1 MKRFVYILFSIVV
14 GFQSANAQNTIRNY
28 VVNYGS
34 INNKGQQLVTLR
46 KFHQSGKTKY
56 FAVNVNSLQTLLV
69 DSTTVSVTPATW
81 LQLSNTFSKTPY
93 FKAITKANAQSFSL
107 QDAGLIHGF
116 PKEQGI
122 TLTIDLCPSHKPL
135 DRSIFSSLVAA
146 YAKIEQPVPVALSI
160 SGKFLLTH
168 QNDINWLKQLEN
180 NGQIKIT
187 WINHTF
193 THYYNPKEP
202 LADNFLLKPGTNISY
217 EVLALEK
224 ALLNNGSLPSIFFR
238 FPGLVSNNTVVQT
251 ITGFGLI
258 PIGSDAWLAKGQL
271 ANNGTI
277 VLIHG
282 NGNEPLGVQ
291 DFIKLLNSN
300 KNKVLKRQWLMY
312 DLGETVKDE
321 FQ

>member
-1 MKRFVYILFSIVV
+1 MKRFIYILVFVVV
-14 GFQSANAQNTIRNY
+14 GFQSANAQNTIHNY

-34 INNKGQQLVTLR
+34 TNDKGQQLVVLR

-56 FAVNVNSLQTLLV
+56 FAVNVNSLQTLLI
-69 DSTTVSVTPATW
+69 DSTTVPVIPATW
-81 LQLSNTFSKTPY
+81 PQLCTAFSKTPY
-93 FKAITKANAQSFSL
+93 FKAIAKANAQSFSL

-135 DRSIFSSLVAA
+135 DRSIFSSLIAA

-180 NGQIKIT
+180 NGQIKVT

-224 ALLNNGSLPSIFFR
+224 ALLNGGSLPSVFFR
-238 FPGLVSNNTVVQT
+238 FPGLVSDNTVVQN

-258 PIGSDAWLAKGQL
+258 PIGSDAWLAKGQA
-271 ANNGTI
+271 ANNGSI

-300 KNKVLKRQWLMY
+300 KNKVLKQQWLMY

>member
-1 MKRFVYILFSIVV
+1 MKRFATILFFLMI
-14 GFQSANAQNTIRNY
+14 GIEYIEAQSTIHY
-28 VVNYGS
+28 YTVYYGS
-34 INNKGQQLVTLR
+34 ARHQGQQLVVLR
-46 KFHQSGKTKY
+46 KFHQAGKTKY
-56 FAVNVNSLQTLLV
+56 FAVDIDNLQTLLV
-69 DSTTVSVTPATW
+69 DSTAVAAIPSTW
-81 LQLSNTFSKTPY
+81 SQLSSTFSKTPY
-93 FKAITKANAQSFSL
+93 FKAIAKANSQSFSL

-135 DRSIFSSLVAA
+135 DKSIFSSLIAA
-146 YAKIEQPVPVALSI
+146 YAKIEQPEPVALSI

-168 QNDINWLKQLEN
+168 QNDIDWLKQLEKD
-180 NGQIKIT
+180 GQIKIT

-217 EVLALEK
+217 EVLTLEK
-224 ALLNNGSLPSIFFR
+224 ALLNNDLLPSVFFR
-238 FPGLVSNNTVVQT
+238 FPGLVSDNAVVQN
-251 ITGFGLI
+251 ITNFGLI
-258 PIGSDAWLAKGQL
+258 PIGSDAWLAKGQA
-271 ANNGTI
+271 ANNGSI

-291 DFIKLLNSN
+291 DFIKLLNRN
-300 KNKVLKRQWLMY
+300 KNKVLKQQWLMY

>member
-1 MKRFVYILFSIVV
+1 MKRFVTILFFIIISIEHI
-14 GFQSANAQNTIRNY
+14 QAQNTIY
-28 VVNYGS
+28 HYTVYYGS
-34 INNKGQQLVTLR
+34 ARDQGQQLIILR
-46 KFHQSGKTKY
+46 KFHQLNKTKY
-56 FAVNVNSLQTLLV
+56 FAVNINSLQTLLI
-69 DSTTVSVTPATW
+69 DSTAASVIPATW
-81 LQLSNTFSKTPY
+81 PQLSTTFSKTPY
-93 FKAITKANAQSFSL
+93 FKAIAKANAQSFSL

-135 DRSIFSSLVAA
+135 DRGIFSSLVTV

-160 SGKFLLTH
+160 SGKFLLSH

-224 ALLNNGSLPSIFFR
+224 ALLSSGSLPSVFFR
-238 FPGLVSNNTVVQT
+238 FPGLVSDNTVVQN

-258 PIGSDAWLAKGQL
+258 PIGSDAWLAKGQT
-271 ANNGTI
+271 ANNGSI

-300 KNKVLKRQWLMY
+300 KNKVLKQQWLMY

>member
-1 MKRFVYILFSIVV
+1 MKRFVTILFFIIISIEHI
-14 GFQSANAQNTIRNY
+14 QAQNTIY
-28 VVNYGS
+28 HYTVYYGS
-34 INNKGQQLVTLR
+34 ARDQGQQLIILR
-46 KFHQSGKTKY
+46 KFRQLNKTKY
-56 FAVNVNSLQTLLV
+56 FAVNVNSLQTLLI
-69 DSTTVSVTPATW
+69 DSTAVSVIPATW
-81 LQLSNTFSKTPY
+81 YQLSTTFSKTPY
-93 FKAITKANAQSFSL
+93 YKAIAKANAQSFSL

-146 YAKIEQPVPVALSI
+146 YAKVEQPVPVALSI
-160 SGKFLLTH
+160 SGKFLLNH
-168 QNDINWLKQLEN
+168 QNDINWLKQLEI

-193 THYYNPKEP
+193 THYYSPKEP

-224 ALLNNGSLPSIFFR
+224 ALLSSGSLPSVFFR
-238 FPGLVSNNTVVQT
+238 FPGLVSDNTVVQN

-258 PIGSDAWLAKGQL
+258 PIGSDAWLAKGQT
-271 ANNGTI
+271 ANNGSI

-300 KNKVLKRQWLMY
+300 KNKVLKQQWLMY

>member
-1 MKRFVYILFSIVV
+1 MKRLVTILFFIII
-14 GFQSANAQNTIRNY
+14 GIEHIQAQNTIHHY
-28 VVNYGS
+28 AVYYGS
-34 INNKGQQLVTLR
+34 ARDQGQQLIILR
-46 KFHQSGKTKY
+46 KFHQLNKTKY
-56 FAVNVNSLQTLLV
+56 FAVNVYSLQTLLI
-69 DSTTVSVTPATW
+69 DSTAVSVIPATW
-81 LQLSNTFSKTPY
+81 PQLSTTFSKTPY
-93 FKAITKANAQSFSL
+93 FKAIAKANAQSFSL

-135 DRSIFSSLVAA
+135 DRSIFSSLVTV

-168 QNDINWLKQLEN
+168 QDDINWLKQLEN

-193 THYYNPKEP
+193 THYYSPKEP

-224 ALLNNGSLPSIFFR
+224 ALLSSGSLPSVFFR
-238 FPGLVSNNTVVQT
+238 FPGLVSDNAVVQN

-258 PIGSDAWLAKGQL
+258 PIGSDAWLAKGQ
-271 ANNGTI
+271 AVNNGSI

-300 KNKVLKRQWLMY
+300 KNKVLKQQWLMY

>member
-1 MKRFVYILFSIVV
+1 MKRFIYILFFIVV

-28 VVNYGS
+28 AVYYGS
-34 INNKGQQLVTLR
+34 ARDQGQQLVILR
-46 KFHQSGKTKY
+46 KFHQSNKTKY
-56 FAVNVNSLQTLLV
+56 FAVNVNSLQTLLI
-69 DSTTVSVTPATW
+69 DSMAVSVTPATW
-81 LQLSNTFSKTPY
+81 PQLSNTFSKTPY
-93 FKAITKANAQSFSL
+93 FKAIAKANAQSFSL

-135 DRSIFSSLVAA
+135 DRNIFSSLIAA

-193 THYYNPKEP
+193 THYYSPKEP

-217 EVLALEK
+217 EVLTLEK
-224 ALLNNGSLPSIFFR
+224 ALLSSGSLPSVFFR
-238 FPGLVSNNTVVQT
+238 FPGLVSDNTVVQN

-258 PIGSDAWLAKGQL
+258 PIGSDAWLAKGQA
-271 ANNGTI
+271 ANNGSI

-300 KNKVLKRQWLMY
+300 KNKVLKQQWLMY